1 MVRRM
6 RFSSVVQNCNI
17 FLLELSVNI
26 YKSNKRDIDSTPTSQ
41 YRTPTEEFANESDQ
55 QSLSVASNR
64 YSVMESIMNE
74 SNQELKLSFQI
85 KQLEMGLVQRTYDMK
100 VSLK

>member
-1 MVRRM
+1 MKLRR
-6 RFSSVVQNCNI
+6 FVS
-17 FLLELSVNI
+17 ELSVNI
-26 YKSNKRDIDSTPTSQ
+26 YKSNKRDVDSTPTSQ
-41 YRTPTEEFANESDQ
+41 YRTPTEEFQDDQ
-55 QSLSVASNR
+55 SMSVASQR
-64 YSVMESIMNE
+64 CSVMESVLNE